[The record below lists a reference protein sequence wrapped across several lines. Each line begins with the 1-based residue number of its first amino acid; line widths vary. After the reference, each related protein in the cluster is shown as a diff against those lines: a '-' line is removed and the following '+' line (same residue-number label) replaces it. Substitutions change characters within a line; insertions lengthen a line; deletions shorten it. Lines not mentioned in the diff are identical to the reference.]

1 MSASGSNTVSPTT
14 VAVDLKWLRYAYRFA
29 AENSTDPSTQNGA
42 VLVGYDRDMALME
55 AANCFPEGVSDADPA
70 RWERPLKYSYVEHAE
85 RNLIY
90 RCAKYGIITQGL
102 IMYVPWYACAECA
115 RAIIQAGIK
124 EVVGHKAMLE
134 KNSERWKD
142 SIALAHGMLDEA
154 GVKHRAVEGEIGGL
168 ELRFDGALW
177 RP

>member
-1 MSASGSNTVSPTT
+1 MSDSSNPISPTT
-14 VAVDLKWLRYAYRFA
+14 PEVDLKWLRYAYRYA

-42 VLVGYDRDMALME
+42 VLVGYDRNVALME
-55 AANCFPEGVSDADPA
+55 AANCFPEGVAETDE
-70 RWERPLKYSYVEHAE
+70 RWTRPLKYSYVEHAE

-90 RCAKYGIITQGL
+90 KCAKYGIITQGL
-102 IMYVPWYACAECA
+102 ILYVPWYACAECA

-124 EVVGHKAMLE
+124 EVVGHKPMFDMTM
-134 KNSERWKD
+134 ERWKD

-154 GVKHRAVEGEIGGL
+154 GVHHRVVEGGIGEL
-168 ELRFDGALW
+168 VLRFDGSVW